1 VKSDASCG
9 GGASDMSIDQPS
21 ASGSGASPLLGGAGA
36 AATGLGAGDGAVAA
50 GRSTRKMSEHL
61 LHRTLTPRSGI
72 FAGSTG
78 KEEAHEGHVTVMTM
92 IRLV

>member
-1 VKSDASCG
+1 
-9 GGASDMSIDQPS
+9 MSIDQPS
-21 ASGSGASPLLGGAGA
+21 GSGSWASPLLGGTGA
-36 AATGLGAGDGAVAA
+36 AAAGLEVGGGAAAA

-92 IRLV
+92 IRWV

>member
-1 VKSDASCG
+1 
-9 GGASDMSIDQPS
+9 MDQPPT
-21 ASGSGASPLLGGAGA
+21 SGSGANPLLGGAGGE
-36 AATGLGAGDGAVAA
+36 GLGAGGGAAAA